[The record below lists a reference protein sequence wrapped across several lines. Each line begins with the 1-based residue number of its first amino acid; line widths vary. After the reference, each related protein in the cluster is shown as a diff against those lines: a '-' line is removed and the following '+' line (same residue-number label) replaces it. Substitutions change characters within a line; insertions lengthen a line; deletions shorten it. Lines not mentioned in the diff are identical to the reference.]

1 MGHEAAT
8 RAPFIQ
14 LYSHPPH
21 TAVQP
26 TQIRTSERLLRPPQG
41 VNTPPK
47 DYTIQPSPHSDS
59 RAHGQPCSRR
69 LQVNHGGFAGGRL
82 EDPADQLRATLRD
95 QERRASDD
103 ERFDGGAT
111 EDVGRDEVA
120 AGSERR
126 GLKRTEAVMAQV
138 FE

>member
-26 TQIRTSERLLRPPQG
+26 TRIRTSERVLHPPQG

-47 DYTIQPSPHSDS
+47 DYTIHPSHRPIISHSFTPWGILPWDLGPGFGFVEPV
-59 RAHGQPCSRR
+59 RNPR
-69 LQVNHGGFAGGRL
+69 LTVCCWRPSKITHKWPSKMSHL
-82 EDPADQLRATLRD
+82 
-95 QERRASDD
+95 
-103 ERFDGGAT
+103 RFDLVDGR
-111 EDVGRDEVA
+111 VG
-120 AGSERR
+120 
-126 GLKRTEAVMAQV
+126 M
-138 FE
+138 